1 MSAIREAVV
10 LPLIFLTVTLMAGVQ
25 LGAGVALTPP
35 SLFTLVLGT
44 MLLAALVRSGALAP
58 DRLLH
63 GSRSILANANGA
75 VVLATLFAAAAQL
88 LGMLTPRS
96 GLPLFFV
103 SVFLF
108 VLLLNTLV
116 AQPDRVR
123 LLRSLAVI
131 LGSAL
136 VLKFVI
142 LASLSGPS
150 GSRITRV
157 LVALFDAATF
167 GTIAQEPQS
176 PGGGYL
182 AFFASGLF
190 LIGVGALPAARPGP
204 FSSSTSLQ
212 TVVDGEVEAAPG
224 VQTPRA

>member
-1 MSAIREAVV
+1 MTAIREAVV
-10 LPLIFLTVTLMAGVQ
+10 LPLIFLTVTLLGGVR
-25 LGAGVALTPP
+25 LGTGVALAPP
-35 SLFTLVLGT
+35 SLFTLVLAT
-44 MLLAALVRSGALAP
+44 MLIAALVRSGALAP

-63 GSRSILANANGA
+63 GSRPILANTNGA
-75 VVLATLFAAAAQL
+75 TVLATLFAAAAQL
-88 LGMLTPRS
+88 LGMLTPHS

-136 VLKFVI
+136 VLKFVV

-150 GSRITRV
+150 GSRTARV

-182 AFFASGLF
+182 AFVATGLF
-190 LIGVGALPAARPGP
+190 LVGAAALPAARPGP
-204 FSSSTSLQ
+204 FAGAMAQLDS
-212 TVVDGEVEAAPG
+212 GAEVEAAPG
-224 VQTPRA
+224 VQLPRA

>member
-1 MSAIREAVV
+1 VV
-10 LPLIFLTVTLMAGVQ
+10 
-25 LGAGVALTPP
+25 GVALTPP
-35 SLFTLVLGT
+35 SLFPLVLAT

-75 VVLATLFAAAAQL
+75 MVLATLFAASAQL
-88 LGMLTPRS
+88 LATLTPRS

-123 LLRSLAVI
+123 LLRSLAAI

-150 GSRITRV
+150 ASRMTRV

-167 GTIAQEPQS
+167 GTIAQEPQA

-182 AFFASGLF
+182 AFFATGLF
-190 LIGVGALPAARPGP
+190 LAGAAALPAARPGP
-204 FSSSTSLQ
+204 FGDLPAFRMNPGT
-212 TVVDGEVEAAPG
+212 DIEAASG
-224 VQTPRA
+224 VQTPGA